1 MKNQQAG
8 FSIVE
13 LVLATAIAGIISI
26 VMMTISVN
34 LFGDTLRAQATAEMA
49 MQSQLILTQLVDD
62 IRLSDGISAVNSIN
76 DPNGPNGGW
85 VTNDPSNIIIIKS
98 PAVDSSR
105 NIIYNDSTGD
115 PYANEAIYF
124 SSNNTMFR
132 RSLRNDEAAGN
143 TTLTT
148 CPQANAN
155 STCPS
160 DKEFTKYL
168 QNLTFTFY
176 DVNDSSVSDPA
187 LASSVNLTVNM
198 RRTVYGVPVT
208 FSNTTRTTLRNY

>member
-1 MKNQQAG
+1 MKNDQQG
-8 FSIVE
+8 FTITE
-13 LVLATAIAGIISI
+13 LILATAIAAIIS
-26 VMMTISVN
+26 VLMLTISVS
-34 LFGDTLRAQATAEMA
+34 LFGSTLRAQATAEMA
-49 MQSQLILTQLVDD
+49 LQSQLILTQLVDD

-76 DPNGPNGGW
+76 DPYGPGGGW

-124 SSNNTMFR
+124 SSNSTMYR
-132 RSLRNDEAAGN
+132 RALRNDEAPGN

-148 CPQANAN
+148 CPQASSSSA
-155 STCPS
+155 CPS
-160 DKEFTKYL
+160 DKEYTKFL
-168 QNLTFTFY
+168 QNLTFSFF
-176 DVNDSSVSDPA
+176 DVNNNPVSDPA

-198 RRTVYGVPVT
+198 TRTVYGIPIN